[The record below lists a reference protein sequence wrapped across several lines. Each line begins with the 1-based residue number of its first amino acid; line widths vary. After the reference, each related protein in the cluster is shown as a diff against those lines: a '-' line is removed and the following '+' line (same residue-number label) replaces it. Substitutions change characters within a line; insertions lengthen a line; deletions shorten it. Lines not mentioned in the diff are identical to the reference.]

1 MPDEPGRAASPAPSA
16 GRAAK
21 VPRGSLLGSSQPA
34 SPSAAAPKR
43 CGASLP
49 RRRGEPVRPSPVA
62 ASPSEPGLAA
72 WRLSTAGGRAG
83 ARRSV
88 QRRAAE
94 GLSRP
99 DCLPSPEALGRPI
112 QPLGRRRAR
121 RRGGHR
127 VRGQRRRPSYK
138 YYDEHYIIS
147 NIIASFNNVVD
158 KNLSSW
164 RNDDNA
170 EADLNSDF

>member
-1 MPDEPGRAASPAPSA
+1 MPDEPGRAASPAPSV

-21 VPRGSLLGSSQPA
+21 VPRGSLLGSGRPA

-72 WRLSTAGGRAG
+72 WRLSTAGGPEPAG
-83 ARRSV
+83 ASSG
-88 QRRAAE
+88 AG

-99 DCLPSPEALGRPI
+99 DCLLPPEALGRPI
-112 QPLGRRRAR
+112 QPLGRHRAW

-127 VRGQRRRPSYK
+127 VRGQRRRLKEAFGNSQEQTQEQTEEGIK
-138 YYDEHYIIS
+138 QCFLRFTFIS
-147 NIIASFNNVVD
+147 VVM
-158 KNLSSW
+158 
-164 RNDDNA
+164 A
-170 EADLNSDF
+170 F